1 MAAFPSLVPGEPPC
15 RRRRR
20 REHPGLFDYDREY
33 VKLTTGGRVGGYP
46 GGGGYTGNVFNVA
59 YSRAMMQAALESV

>member
-1 MAAFPSLVPGEPPC
+1 
-15 RRRRR
+15 
-20 REHPGLFDYDREY
+20 LFDYDREY
-33 VKLTTGGRVGGYP
+33 AKLTTGGRVGGYP